1 MKKQHKLGYADVKM
15 VFYRMHCAGC
25 ARRLSLCEYFDPYGQ
40 QGLYPHLNPP
50 LLGHLEVVTFR
61 GQKRPTLDLLVEA
74 FFSELRLEPEVR
86 ITIETKQ
93 GSSLSSHLSLVTMS
107 LYSAIKLMLLYI
119 LNLRLLGG
127 FRDLPSPKNSCY

>member
-50 LLGHLEVVTFR
+50 LFGHLEVVAFR
-61 GQKRPTLDLLVEA
+61 GQKGPTLDLLVEA
-74 FFSELRLEPEVR
+74 FFSEFCLEPEVR
-86 ITIETKQ
+86 KTIEMKR
-93 GSSLSSHLSLVTMS
+93 GSFRSSHLSIVTVTLVTRHFWV
-107 LYSAIKLMLLYI
+107 L
-119 LNLRLLGG
+119 
-127 FRDLPSPKNSCY
+127 